1 MTFAADLARFAK
13 RTNQSIDKVVYAVT
27 FEWFASVV
35 LASPV
40 GDPSNW
46 KFPERAPAGYVG
58 GRFRGNWRAS
68 VGSPETEA
76 LAQIRAQPEVLSE
89 ISSTIPAAAGS
100 VVYLANNLPYAARI
114 EYEGW
119 SGQAKRGVVRVNF
132 TRVQGLFRKAVRE
145 NKVDRKS
152 VV

>member
-1 MTFAADLARFAK
+1 MSFADDLARFAK
-13 RTNQSIDKVVYAVT
+13 RTNQSIDKVIYAVT

-35 LASPV
+35 MGSPV

-46 KFPERAPAGYVG
+46 KYPDRAPPGYVG

-76 LAQIRAQPEVLSE
+76 IPLRGQEETLSE
-89 ISSTIPAAAGS
+89 IKSTIPAAPGS

-114 EYEGW
+114 EYDGW
-119 SGQAKRGVVRVNF
+119 SSQAKRGVVRVNF
-132 TRVQGLFRKAVRE
+132 TRVQGIFRRAVSE
-145 NKVDRKS
+145 NKV
-152 VV
+152 